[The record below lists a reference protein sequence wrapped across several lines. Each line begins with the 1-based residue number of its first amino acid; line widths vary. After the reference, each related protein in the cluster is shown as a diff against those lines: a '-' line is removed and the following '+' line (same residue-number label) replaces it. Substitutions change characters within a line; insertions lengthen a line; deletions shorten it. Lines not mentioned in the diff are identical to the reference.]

1 MQPFLQQLMDRG
13 ALWQGRQSHVQELAW
28 VSAADPLLDQALG
41 GGWVRSR
48 IHELQVQQRF
58 SGEMPLLAPAINN
71 AVARGLSVFWV
82 APPAIPNAPALASTG
97 AESRHIVLTPND
109 ESDALWAAETI
120 LYSGQ
125 AGVLLLWAKKLSATA
140 TRRLHLA
147 ASDSDAYV
155 FVITDWQPEEAR
167 SYGTRLRIH
176 HEQGQVQWQILKRH
190 GGWPVRLPRRAL
202 PRWPHG

>member
-1 MQPFLQQLMDRG
+1 MQPYLQQLMDRG
-13 ALWQGRQSHVQELAW
+13 ALWQGRQSDVQESVW

-48 IHELQVQQRF
+48 IHELQVQQHF
-58 SGEMPLLAPAINN
+58 SGEMALLAPAIKD
-71 AVARGLSVFWV
+71 AIARGLSIFWI

-97 AESRHIVLTPND
+97 AASKHIVLTPND

-120 LYSGQ
+120 LHSGQ
-125 AGVLLLWAKKLSATA
+125 AGVLLLWAKQLSATA

-155 FVITDWQPEEAR
+155 FVITEWQPEEAR

-202 PRWPHG
+202 PRWPNG